1 MDASPIA
8 VLERGLAAVGDLLA
22 AEGVEVGIIV
32 VGGTALNLLGIVQ
45 RTTSDVD
52 VLAILQDPA
61 ASGGVTL
68 APPDPLP
75 EPLQRA
81 IARVARDFQLPDDW
95 MNTVVGLQ
103 WETGLP
109 PGLER
114 RLRWRRYG
122 ALRVGLVARYD
133 LIFLK
138 LYAAADSGGPSSVHF
153 QDLLAL
159 RPTEREL
166 QAAAA
171 WVRQQDPTPEFSTIV
186 EQVMAH
192 ARDRAG

>member
-1 MDASPIA
+1 MDASPISQI
-8 VLERGLAAVGDLLA
+8 ERGLGAVGDLLA
-22 AEGVEVGIIV
+22 AEGVEIGIVV

-45 RTTSDVD
+45 RTTNDVD
-52 VLAILQDPA
+52 VLAILQNRA
-61 ASGGVTL
+61 GSGGVTL

-81 IARVARDFQLPDDW
+81 IARVARDFQLPEDW

-103 WETGLP
+103 WQTGLP

-114 RLRWRRYG
+114 RLRWRRYEG
-122 ALRVGLVARYD
+122 LRVGLVARYD

-138 LYAAADSGGPSSVHF
+138 LYAAADSGGPSGVHF

-159 RPTEREL
+159 RPTEHEL
-166 QAAAA
+166 QAAVA
-171 WVRQQDPTPEFSTIV
+171 WVREQDPTPEFSTIV
-186 EQVMAH
+186 EQVMTH
-192 ARDRAG
+192 ARERLG

>member
-1 MDASPIA
+1 MEAGPIS

-22 AEGVEVGIIV
+22 AEGVEVGIVV

-45 RTTSDVD
+45 RTTNDVD

-61 ASGGVTL
+61 GSGAVTL

-81 IARVARDFQLPDDW
+81 IARVARDFQLPEDW

-103 WETGLP
+103 WQTGLP

-122 ALRVGLVARYD
+122 SLRVGLVARYD

-166 QAAAA
+166 QAAVA
-171 WVRQQDPTPEFSTIV
+171 WVRGQDPTPGFSTIV
-186 EQVMAH
+186 EQVMTH
-192 ARDRAG
+192 ARERAG

>member
-1 MDASPIA
+1 MDARPISI
-8 VLERGLAAVGDLLA
+8 LERGLAAVGDLLA

-32 VGGTALNLLGIVQ
+32 AGGTALNLLGVVQ
-45 RTTSDVD
+45 RTTDDVD
-52 VLAILQDPA
+52 VLAILRDRA
-61 ASGGVTL
+61 GSDGVTL

-81 IARVARDFQLPDDW
+81 IARVARDFQLPEDW

-103 WETGLP
+103 WQTGLP
-109 PGLER
+109 LGLER

-122 ALRVGLVARYD
+122 GLRVGLVARYD

-171 WVRQQDPTPEFSTIV
+171 WVREQDPTPEFSTIV
-186 EQVMAH
+186 EQVMTH
-192 ARDRAG
+192 ARERVG